1 MELENRII
9 VEHGVSIQ
17 IARMFG
23 VTSAMVG
30 KALHGKGNT
39 ELAKKIRH
47 VALTQ
52 YGGKKIRFVKTE
64 KKKS

>member
-1 MELENRII
+1 MEFEKRIV
-9 VEHGVSIQ
+9 VEHGVSTQ

-30 KALHGKGNT
+30 KALHGKGKT
-39 ELAKKIRH
+39 ELAEKIRH

-52 YGGKKIRFVKTE
+52 YGGKRIRLVETE
-64 KKKS
+64 NK